1 MLSHKNK
8 FLKGA
13 VLAAALMLGSV
24 KAFSQQVYYI
34 DGYHGGVWGH
44 YPDWNTRFIVDNL
57 NKHPYWNINLEIEP
71 ETWDRAAKVDPT
83 ALKELQAL
91 MANQTASGR
100 VEYVNPAYA
109 QSYMYNIDGE
119 SIIRQFSYGIDKL
132 RGYFPGITFNTY
144 STEEPCFTS
153 ALPQIL
159 TSFGFKYASLKNPN
173 TCFGG
178 YTRAFGGELVN
189 WIGPDGTG
197 ITTSP
202 RYEVEALL
210 EKSTWQTIA
219 WDNSPRYINA
229 AIKYGIPHPIGM
241 TLQDA
246 GWKGGPFI
254 GNADTEQQKN
264 KYTTW
269 HNYFANITPKD
280 KRQDWKVTQ
289 EDMLV
294 SLVWGSQVT
303 QKLAQRVRVA
313 ENKVLSAEK
322 TAVIAGLLSKN
333 TNWPKTG
340 FDSAWRT
347 LLLSQHHDCWIV
359 PYNGKQGDTWADKV
373 VDWTGNTNH
382 ISDSISNASVQ
393 KILLSKKGEGH
404 IVTVINTQA
413 SKRSEAVSVTIPTGL
428 QGKSLSVTDAS
439 GKAMISQVVND
450 KLLFVA
456 SAPSFGYNTYSITET
471 TAPVEKGTQ
480 VTELADGN
488 FKLESDLYTIII
500 NPKKGGSIT
509 SLFAKNLNREMVDQA
524 NKNGFNTLR
533 GNFYNDGGFKAS
545 TDEVATVTILEN
557 GPIRASV
564 QIKGKINGTNLT
576 QVITLNQ
583 GKQVIDLNLNIDW
596 KKDVGVGEDIE
607 KNTYKWTD
615 YKKPFYNDS
624 NKLVT
629 VFPLNLNNQKVYKN
643 APFDVTES
651 KLKNTF
657 YNSWDSI
664 KNTVILNWVDVT
676 DGDGKYGMA
685 LFTDHTTSY
694 THGDNFPLG
703 LVTQYSG
710 MGLWGRSYFTDG
722 PTNIHYALMP
732 HAGKWNEA
740 GVWSASAQWNEP
752 LVVQVGNSSATAKQ
766 QTLVN
771 PQKGLILTSAENKNK
786 DVLLRFFNAE
796 GEAGKKKISLNF
808 KYTKAQVVE
817 LNGKVSGEL
826 KVSKASN
833 GQTSVELLMPKF
845 GIRTIRFSTI

>member
-8 FLKGA
+8 FLKSTF
-13 VLAAALMLGSV
+13 LAASLMLCGV
-24 KAFSQQVYYI
+24 KAFSQQAYYI

-44 YPDWNTRFIVDNL
+44 YPDWNTRFILDNL

-71 ETWDRAAKVDPT
+71 ETWDRTAKVDPT

-91 MANQTASGR
+91 IANQTASGR

-119 SIIRQFSYGIDKL
+119 SIIRQFAYGIDKL

-159 TSFGFKYASLKNPN
+159 KSFGFKYASLKNPN

-202 RYEVEALL
+202 RYEVEALS

-219 WDNSPRYINA
+219 WDNSPRYIKA

-313 ENKVLSAEK
+313 ENKVLGAEK
-322 TAVIAGLLSKN
+322 IAVITGVLSKN
-333 TNWPKTG
+333 TNWPKAG

-359 PYNGKQGDTWADKV
+359 PYNGKQGDTWTDKV
-373 VDWTGNTNH
+373 VDWTGNTNR
-382 ISDSISNASVQ
+382 ISDSISNVSLQ
-393 KILLSKKGEGH
+393 KLLSKKGAGQ

-413 SKRSEAVSVTIPTGL
+413 NKRNETVSVTIPAGL
-428 QGKSLSVTDAS
+428 QGKSLSVKDAS
-439 GKAMISQVVND
+439 GKAMTSQVVND

-456 SAPSFGYNTYSITET
+456 STPSFGYNTYSITET
-471 TAPVEKGTQ
+471 TASIEKGTH

-488 FKLESDLYTIII
+488 FKLESDLYSIII

-509 SLFAKNLNREMVDQA
+509 SLFAKKLNKEMVDQA

-545 TDEVATVTILEN
+545 NDDAATVTILEN
-557 GPIRASV
+557 GPIRASL
-564 QIKGKINGTNLT
+564 QIKGKIVGTDLT
-576 QVITLNQ
+576 QVITLNKGQ
-583 GKQVIDLNLNIDW
+583 QIIDFNLNINW
-596 KKDVGVGEDIE
+596 KKDVGVGEDVV
-607 KNTYKWTD
+607 KSNYKWTN

-629 VFPLNLNNQKVYKN
+629 VFPLNLKTQKVYKN

-664 KNTVILNWVDVT
+664 KTTVILNWVDVT
-676 DGDGKYGMA
+676 DGEGKFGMA
-685 LFTDHTTSY
+685 MFTDHTTSY
-694 THGDNFPLG
+694 THGENFPLG

-752 LVVQVGNSSATAKQ
+752 LIVQVGNSSATVKQ

-771 PQKGLILTSAENKNK
+771 PQKGLILTSAENSNK

-796 GEAGKKKISLNF
+796 GETDKKKIILNF

-826 KVSKASN
+826 KITKLLN
-833 GQTSVELLMPKF
+833 GLTSVELPMPKF

>member
-8 FLKGA
+8 FVKGA
-13 VLAAALMLGSV
+13 VLAAALLLGGV
-24 KAFSQQVYYI
+24 KAFSQQAYYI

-71 ETWDRAAKVDPT
+71 ETWDRAAIADPK
-83 ALKELQAL
+83 ALGELKAL
-91 MANQTASGR
+91 MANQKAGGR

-132 RGYFPGITFNTY
+132 KAYFPGITFNTY

-189 WIGPDGTG
+189 WIGPDGTA
-197 ITTSP
+197 IITSP

-210 EKSTWQTIA
+210 KKSTWQTIG
-219 WDNSPRYINA
+219 WNNSPEYIDA
-229 AIKYGIPHPIGM
+229 AMKYGIKHPVGM

-246 GWKGGPFI
+246 GWKGGPFL
-254 GNADTEQQKN
+254 GNADQAHQKN

-269 HNYFANITPKD
+269 HNYFANITPGD
-280 KRQDWKVTQ
+280 KKQDWKVTQ
-289 EDMLV
+289 EDILV

-313 ENKVLSAEK
+313 ENKILAAEK
-322 TAVIAGLLSKN
+322 TAVITGLLSRN
-333 TNWPKTG
+333 TNWPKAG

-359 PYNGKQGDTWADKV
+359 PYNGQKGDTWADKV
-373 VDWTGNTNH
+373 VGWTANTNR
-382 ISDSISNASVQ
+382 ISDSISSLSVQ
-393 KILLSKKGEGH
+393 KVLLNKIGDGY
-404 IVTVINTQA
+404 IVTVVNTQA
-413 SKRSEAVSVTIPTGL
+413 NKRNEAVSISIPIEL
-428 QGKSLSVTDAS
+428 HGKNLLIKDAL
-439 GKAMISQVVND
+439 GKAVVSQIIKD

-456 SAPSFGYNTYSITET
+456 SAPSFGYSTYSITKT
-471 TAPVEKGTQ
+471 VKTVEKGTH

-488 FKLESDLYTIII
+488 LRLESDLYSIII
-500 NPKKGGSIT
+500 NPKKGGRIT
-509 SLFAKNLNREMVDQA
+509 SLFANSLNREMVDQA

-545 TDEVATVTILEN
+545 TDEAATVTVLEN

-564 QIKGKINGTNLT
+564 MVKGKIDGTDFTQLIALT
-576 QVITLNQ
+576 QGQ
-583 GKQVIDLNLNIDW
+583 QVIDLNLNIDW
-596 KKDVGVGEDIE
+596 KKDVGVGEDVE
-607 KNTYKWTD
+607 KSTYKWTD

-624 NKLVT
+624 SKLVT
-629 VFPLNLNNQKVYKN
+629 VFPLNLKNQKVYKN

-664 KNTVILNWVDVT
+664 KNNVILNWVDVT

-685 LFTDHTTSY
+685 MFTDHTTSY
-694 THGDNFPLG
+694 THGENFPLG
-703 LVTQYSG
+703 LVAQYSG
-710 MGLWGRSYFTDG
+710 MGLWGRSYYTDG
-722 PTNIHYALMP
+722 PTNIHYAIMP
-732 HAGKWNEA
+732 HAGKWDRA
-740 GVWSASAQWNEP
+740 GVWLASVQWNEP
-752 LVVQVGNSSATAKQ
+752 LVVQVSHSSATVKQ

-771 PQKGLILTSAENKNK
+771 PQKGLTLTSAQNNGKAVE
-786 DVLLRFFNAE
+786 LRFFNAE
-796 GEAGKKKISLNF
+796 GETGKKRIILNF
-808 KYTKAQVVE
+808 KYTKAQLVE
-817 LNGKVSGEL
+817 LNGKIAREL
-826 KVSKASN
+826 KVAKEAN
-833 GQTSVELLMPKF
+833 GQTSVEVLMPKF
-845 GIRTIRFSTI
+845 GIRTIRFTTL

>member
-1 MLSHKNK
+1 MLLHKNK
-8 FLKGA
+8 FVKGA
-13 VLAAALMLGSV
+13 VLAATFMLGSV
-24 KAFSQQVYYI
+24 KAFSQQAYYI

-71 ETWDRAAKVDPT
+71 ETWDRAAKVDPA

-109 QSYMYNIDGE
+109 QSYMYTIDGE

-132 RGYFPGITFNTY
+132 KGYFPGITFNTY

-189 WIGPDGTG
+189 WIGPDGTA
-197 ITTSP
+197 IITSP
-202 RYEVEALL
+202 RYKVEALL
-210 EKSTWQTIA
+210 KKSTWQTIA
-219 WDNSPRYINA
+219 WNNSPEYINA
-229 AIKYGIPHPIGM
+229 AIKYGMPHPIGM

-246 GWKGGPFI
+246 GWKGGPFL
-254 GNADTEQQKN
+254 GNADQAQQKN

-269 HNYFANITPKD
+269 HNYFANITSKD

-289 EDMLV
+289 EDVQV

-313 ENKVLSAEK
+313 ENKVLSAGK
-322 TAVIAGLLSKN
+322 TTVISNLLN
-333 TNWPKTG
+333 GTTNWPKAG

-382 ISDSISNASVQ
+382 ISDSISNLSVQ
-393 KILLSKKGEGH
+393 KVLANKAGTGYI
-404 IVTVINTQA
+404 ITVVNTQA
-413 SKRSEAVSVTIPTGL
+413 GTRNEAVSVTIPAEL
-428 QGKSLSVTDAS
+428 QGKSLSVKDAS
-439 GKAMISQVVND
+439 GKAVVAQVAKD
-450 KLLFVA
+450 KLLFAA
-456 SAPSFGYNTYSITET
+456 SVPSFGYSTYSITEAA
-471 TAPVEKGTQ
+471 TATEKGTQ

-509 SLFAKNLNREMVDQA
+509 SLFAKSLNREMVDQA
-524 NKNGFNTLR
+524 SRNGFNALR

-545 TDEVATVTILEN
+545 TEEGATVTVLEN

-564 QIKGKINGTNLT
+564 MVKGKINGTDFTQLIALT
-576 QVITLNQ
+576 QGQ
-583 GKQVIDLNLNIDW
+583 QVIDLNVNIDW
-596 KKDVGVGEDIE
+596 KKDVGVGEDVE
-607 KNTYKWTD
+607 KSTYKWTD

-629 VFPLNLNNQKVYKN
+629 VFPLNLKNQKVYKN

-664 KNTVILNWVDVT
+664 KNTVVLNWVDVN
-676 DGDGKYGMA
+676 DGEGKYGMA
-685 LFTDHTTSY
+685 MFTDHTTSY
-694 THGDNFPLG
+694 THGENFPLG

-732 HAGKWNEA
+732 HAGKWDKA

-752 LVVQVGNSSATAKQ
+752 LVVQVGNSSAAVKQ
-766 QTLVN
+766 QTLVS
-771 PQKGLILTSAENKNK
+771 PQKGLILTSAQDNGK
-786 DVLLRFFNAE
+786 DVELRFFNAE
-796 GEAGKKKISLNF
+796 GETGKKKIDLNF
-808 KYTKAQVVE
+808 KYTKAQLVE
-817 LNGKVSGEL
+817 LNGKISTDL
-826 KVSKASN
+826 KVTTGAN
-833 GQTSVELLMPKF
+833 GQTSVEVLMPKF
-845 GIRTIRFSTI
+845 GIRTIRFKTI

>member
-13 VLAAALMLGSV
+13 VLAVAFMLGGV
-24 KAFSQQVYYI
+24 KAFSQQAYYI

-109 QSYMYNIDGE
+109 QSYMYTIDGE

-132 RGYFPGITFNTY
+132 KRYFPGITFNTY
-144 STEEPCFTS
+144 SSEEPCFTS

-189 WIGPDGTG
+189 WIGPDGTA
-197 ITTSP
+197 IITSP
-202 RYEVEALL
+202 RYEIEALL
-210 EKSTWQTIA
+210 KKSTWQTIA
-219 WDNSPRYINA
+219 WNNSPEYINA
-229 AIKYGIPHPIGM
+229 AIKYGMPHPVGM

-269 HNYFANITPKD
+269 HNYFANITQKD

-289 EDMLV
+289 EDVQV

-313 ENKVLSAEK
+313 ENKVISAEK
-322 TAVIAGLLSKN
+322 TAVIANLVSGAN
-333 TNWPKTG
+333 NWPKAD

-373 VDWTGNTNH
+373 VGWTGNTNR

-393 KILLSKKGEGH
+393 KVLANKAGAGH
-404 IVTVINTQA
+404 VITVVNTQA
-413 SKRSEAVSVTIPTGL
+413 GKRNEAVSVTIPAEL
-428 QGKSLSVTDAS
+428 QGKSLSVKDAS
-439 GKAMISQVVND
+439 GKAIIAQVVKN

-456 SAPSFGYNTYSITET
+456 SVPSFGYSTYSIME
-471 TAPVEKGTQ
+471 AAAAVEKGTQ
-480 VTELADGN
+480 VMELADGN
-488 FKLESDLYTIII
+488 FRLESDLYTIII

-509 SLFAKNLNREMVDQA
+509 SLFAKSLNREMVDQA
-524 NKNGFNTLR
+524 GKNGFNALR
-533 GNFYNDGGFKAS
+533 GNFYNDGGLKAS
-545 TDEVATVTILEN
+545 TDEAATVTVLEN

-564 QIKGKINGTNLT
+564 MVKGKINGTDFTQLIALT
-576 QVITLNQ
+576 QGQ
-583 GKQVIDLNLNIDW
+583 PVIDLSVNIDW
-596 KKDVGVGEDIE
+596 KKDVGVGEDVV
-607 KNTYKWTD
+607 KSTYKWTY

-629 VFPLNLNNQKVYKN
+629 VFPLNLKNQKVYKN

-664 KNTVILNWVDVT
+664 KNTVVLNWVDVN
-676 DGDGKYGMA
+676 DGEGKYGMA
-685 LFTDHTTSY
+685 MFTDHTTSY
-694 THGDNFPLG
+694 THGENFPLG

-732 HAGKWNEA
+732 HAGKWDKA

-752 LVVQVGNSSATAKQ
+752 LVVQEGNSSAAAKQ

-771 PQKGLILTSAENKNK
+771 PQKGLILTSAQDNGK
-786 DVLLRFFNAE
+786 DVELRFFNAE
-796 GEAGKKKISLNF
+796 GETGKKKIDLNF
-808 KYTKAQVVE
+808 KYTKAQLVE
-817 LNGKVSGEL
+817 LNGKVSGDL
-826 KVSKASN
+826 KVVKGAN
-833 GQTSVELLMPKF
+833 GQTSLEVLVPKF
-845 GIRTIRFSTI
+845 GIRTIRFKTI

>member
-13 VLAAALMLGSV
+13 VLAATLMLGSA
-24 KAFSQQVYYI
+24 KAFSQQAYYI

-71 ETWDRAAKVDPT
+71 ETWDRAARVDPA

-91 MANQTASGR
+91 MANQTTSGR

-119 SIIRQFSYGIDKL
+119 SIIRQFAYGIDKL
-132 RGYFPGITFNTY
+132 KNYFPGITFNSY

-210 EKSTWQTIA
+210 KKSTWQTIA
-219 WDNSPRYINA
+219 WNNSPEYINA
-229 AIKYGIPHPIGM
+229 AIKYGMPHPIGM

-246 GWKGGPFI
+246 GWKGGPFL
-254 GNADTEQQKN
+254 GNADQAEQKN

-269 HNYFANITPKD
+269 RNYFANITPKD
-280 KRQDWKVTQ
+280 KKQDWKVTQ

-303 QKLAQRVRVA
+303 QKIAQRVRVA
-313 ENKVLSAEK
+313 ENKVLGAEK
-322 TAVIAGLLSKN
+322 TAVITGLLSKKL
-333 TNWPKTG
+333 NWPKSG

-373 VDWTGNTNH
+373 VDWTGNTNR
-382 ISDSISNASVQ
+382 ISDSISNASIQNV
-393 KILLSKKGEGH
+393 LDNKKGAGH
-404 IVTVINTQA
+404 IVTIINTQA
-413 SKRSEAVSVTIPTGL
+413 SKRNEAVSVNIPAEL
-428 QGKSLSVTDAS
+428 QGKSLAVKDAS
-439 GKAMISQVVND
+439 GKVVISQVVND

-456 SAPSFGYNTYSITET
+456 SAPSFGYSNYSIAEAAAAT
-471 TAPVEKGTQ
+471 EKGTQ

-509 SLFAKNLNREMVDQA
+509 SLFAKSLNKEMVDQT
-524 NKNGFNTLR
+524 NRNGFNALR

-545 TDEVATVTILEN
+545 TDKAATVTILEN

-564 QIKGKINGTNLT
+564 IVKGKINGTDFSQL
-576 QVITLNQ
+576 ITLNQ
-583 GKQVIDLNLNIDW
+583 GQRVIDLNVNIDW
-596 KKDVGVGEDIE
+596 KKDVGVGEDVE
-607 KNTYKWTD
+607 KGTYKWTD

-629 VFPLNLNNQKVYKN
+629 VFPLNLKNQKVYKN

-664 KNTVILNWVDVT
+664 KNTVVLNWVDVT

-685 LFTDHTTSY
+685 MFTDHTTSY

-722 PTNIHYALMP
+722 PTNIHYAIMP
-732 HAGKWNEA
+732 HTGKWDNA

-752 LVVQVGNSSATAKQ
+752 LVAQVGNSKETLKQ

-771 PQKGLILTSAENKNK
+771 PQKGLILTSAQK
-786 DVLLRFFNAE
+786 
-796 GEAGKKKISLNF
+796 
-808 KYTKAQVVE
+808 
-817 LNGKVSGEL
+817 
-826 KVSKASN
+826 
-833 GQTSVELLMPKF
+833 
-845 GIRTIRFSTI
+845 